1 MGNKKRLAVIDI
13 GTLKVKLLVAEE
25 AENGELSPLYNSNT
39 LTCLGLRLNEN
50 GNRPYEENLEKT
62 IQELVRCQSVIK
74 EQGAAKIRAVST
86 HALREIANGQE
97 IAALI
102 SSRIGLTVEIISQE
116 EEAALFFNAVV
127 RDFQVEED
135 FSLAD
140 VGSGSVQLLI
150 GNKKE
155 LKRSFLLKT
164 GAQYLHDNFSPRH
177 TDSDHPTEA
186 EIAQMRSYILE
197 QLATVPGNI
206 NTPLIY
212 GSSCIIDLFKTMG
225 MPLEKYSASKNHPF
239 KCALASIREKL
250 DSLVFVPYGK
260 REEMFSFSQKY
271 YMWGVDKAFLNV
283 LAIGE
288 RVSAPYVIPSNSNIN
303 QGLLLDLAKQRS

>member
-1 MGNKKRLAVIDI
+1 MKNKRRLAVIDI
-13 GTLKVKLLVAEE
+13 GTLKVKLLIAEE
-25 AENGELSPLYNSNT
+25 TERGEFVPIYNSNT
-39 LTCLGLRLNEN
+39 LTCLGLRINEN

-62 IQELVRCQSVIK
+62 IQELIRCKRII
-74 EQGAAKIRAVST
+74 EEYGAERVRAVST
-86 HALREIANGQE
+86 HALREMSNGRE
-97 IAALI
+97 IAARI
-102 SSRIGLTVEIISQE
+102 SDRTGLKAEIISQE
-116 EEAALFFNAVV
+116 EEASLFFNAVV

-177 TDSDHPTEA
+177 TDSDHPTEE
-186 EIAQMRSYILE
+186 EIAQMRAYILE
-197 QLATVPGNI
+197 QLATVPENI

-225 MPLEKYSASKNHPF
+225 IPLENYSASKNHPF
-239 KCALASIREKL
+239 KCSLESVREKL
-250 DSLVFVPYGK
+250 GSLLFVPYGK
-260 REEMFSFSQKY
+260 REEIFRFYQKY

-288 RVSAPYVIPSNSNIN
+288 RVSAPYIIPSNSNIN
-303 QGLLLDLAKQRS
+303 QGLLLDLAKQ